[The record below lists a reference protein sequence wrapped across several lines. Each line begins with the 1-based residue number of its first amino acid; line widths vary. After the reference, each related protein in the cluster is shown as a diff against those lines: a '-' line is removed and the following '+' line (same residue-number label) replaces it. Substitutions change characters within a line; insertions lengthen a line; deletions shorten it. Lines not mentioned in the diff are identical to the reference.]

1 MTDISQQIIAQLLDH
16 LDNADREL
24 RDARRIIRQIEEI
37 KSETY
42 KQLPGIEG
50 VFDGTYLVTQDGQKY
65 EVPANYAAKSR
76 LVYGDLLKMVEEEGK
91 TMFKQIE
98 KAPRKRIEG
107 ILNKKE
113 GSWYILTDSGSYK
126 ISDNAA
132 EFSRAEI
139 NDEAIALIP
148 EGVIEVPFAALDKII
163 TQKAPLAIQ
172 PQKVN
177 ENKQVN
183 DRVKVEERKDKP
195 RSVESRK
202 PKSRNR
208 PQVFKSSQVSQA
220 PKTLEPKP
228 VQGKPLQPGTE
239 SVTYTVG
246 DEEDLR

>member
-139 NDEAIALIP
+139 NDEAIVLIP
-148 EGVIEVPFAALDKII
+148 EGVLEVPFAALDKII

-172 PQKVN
+172 PQKLN

-239 SVTYTVG
+239 GVTYNVS

>member
-139 NDEAIALIP
+139 N
-148 EGVIEVPFAALDKII
+148 
-163 TQKAPLAIQ
+163 
-172 PQKVN
+172 
-177 ENKQVN
+177 
-183 DRVKVEERKDKP
+183 
-195 RSVESRK
+195 
-202 PKSRNR
+202 
-208 PQVFKSSQVSQA
+208 
-220 PKTLEPKP
+220 
-228 VQGKPLQPGTE
+228 
-239 SVTYTVG
+239 
-246 DEEDLR
+246 